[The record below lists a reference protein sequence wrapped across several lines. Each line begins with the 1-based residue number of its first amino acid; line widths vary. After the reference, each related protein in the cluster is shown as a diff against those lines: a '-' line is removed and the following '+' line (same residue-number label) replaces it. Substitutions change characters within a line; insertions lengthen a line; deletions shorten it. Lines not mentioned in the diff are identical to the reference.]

1 MPPET
6 RPFRFGLI
14 VDAGAAT
21 PGSQVEVA
29 KRAEAAGVDIALC
42 TDHVGR
48 WGMMGLLQAVAQGTS
63 LRVGPFV
70 ANNDLRNPIVLAQE
84 LATLDHLSGGRVEI
98 GLGAGW
104 NRTEYSATGIA
115 FDPAPVRVAR
125 MMTAMSIIRG
135 ILSNGSVAHT
145 GDASYGEMLAS
156 DLPMATQRPT
166 PPFLVGGGRKRLLQ
180 FAAQHADTV
189 GLNPRSMPDGT
200 LDSRDVTADAIDR
213 KIAWIRE
220 AANERWDELEL
231 NVALYAVD
239 RELHSRRGPP
249 PPRPHGVSEAEFAA
263 SPHYLGGSAAQMI
276 ETLQTRRA
284 RWGISY
290 VAIRTAHLDAMSE
303 VVERLANT

>member
-14 VDAGAAT
+14 VDAGAAS
-21 PGSQVEVA
+21 PGSQVEIA
-29 KRAEAAGVDIALC
+29 KRAEAVGVDIALC

-48 WGMMGLLQAVAQGTS
+48 WGMLGLLQAVAQATS

-84 LATLDHLSGGRVEI
+84 IATLDHLSGGRVEI

-104 NRTEYSATGIA
+104 NRREYSATGIT

-125 MMTAMSIIRG
+125 MMTAMSVIRG
-135 ILSNGSVAHT
+135 ILRDGSVAHA
-145 GDASYGEMLAS
+145 GDDTYGPMVAN
-156 DLPMATQRPT
+156 DLPMAVQRPS
-166 PPFLVGGGRKRLLQ
+166 PPFLVGGGRKKLLE
-180 FAAQHADTV
+180 FAAQEADTV

-200 LDSRDVTADAIDR
+200 LDSRDVTADSIDR
-213 KIAWIRE
+213 KIGWIRQ
-220 AANERWDELEL
+220 AAGERWDELEI

-239 RELHSRRGPP
+239 RELHTRRGPV
-249 PPRPHGVSEAEFAA
+249 PPRPHGVSEVEFAA
-263 SPHYLGGSAAQMI
+263 SPHYLGGDVAHMV
-276 ETLQTRRA
+276 ETLQARRE

-290 VAIRTAHLDAMSE
+290 IAIRTAHLHAMTE
-303 VVERLANT
+303 VVGRLAKT